1 MAVSF
6 KIFYYSPVAH
16 ALRHYLVPNGSVDS
30 WENHKGPLALFDGN
44 VRLFVTAQVGWLAFD
59 QSRGRYLHFD
69 GGGCGLS
76 CLSKLNWRTFK
87 MSGQT

>member
-30 WENHKGPLALFDGN
+30 WENHKGPLALFDCN
-44 VRLFVTAQVGWLAFD
+44 VRLFVTAQVGWLAFAHV
-59 QSRGRYLHFD
+59 SAT
-69 GGGCGLS
+69 GGSFQLTSIGH
-76 CLSKLNWRTFK
+76 WF
-87 MSGQT
+87 